1 MSISHGAAVAAW
13 WPWLVLP
20 AVATGLV
27 SAGLVLAAVEQHS
40 IGAEAWV
47 NVPLAVGFSTVAAG
61 IWSTRPHTAGI
72 RRLAVLYTVVGV
84 ASALVLPAH
93 GWARADVPGA
103 DASAWLSNW
112 VWALGAAPLLGLGLV
127 LYPDGAL
134 PSRQWWPAPIL
145 GIAATATL
153 VVAGALTPG
162 SLDARPQ
169 LQNPL
174 GLGGRGFW
182 ESVSDTASASL
193 LVAATLGLAALV
205 VKFRRSEAESDVRGQ
220 IGGFCL
226 AGGLVVVAASLPE
239 SNSAASMLLALT
251 AGTILPVMV
260 GMAVVRQRLLDQGSD
275 LDVLRRRVRRL
286 SVSRRDI
293 VTDREEERL
302 RLRRELHD
310 GLGPSLAAIG
320 LGLRRLGPGVSTD
333 DADHVRA
340 LASEVERAVAEVRRI
355 CDGLRPAALN
365 ELGLIDALAAAVHP
379 LQRFGPDIAIVV
391 EELPPLSPAV
401 EVATYRIVME
411 ATTNAVRHADAANIR
426 VDVGYA
432 EGVAVTV
439 ADDGDGLAVDML
451 PGVGLRSMSDRAE
464 ELGGWFSVRANEPR
478 GTVVRAWIPGRTS

>member
-1 MSISHGAAVAAW
+1 MSTSHGAAVAAW

-27 SAGLVLAAVEQHS
+27 SAGLVLAALEQHS

-61 IWSTRPHTAGI
+61 IWSTRPHTVGI

-93 GWARADVPGA
+93 GWARATVPGA
-103 DASAWLSNW
+103 DAAAWLSNW
-112 VWALGAAPLLGLGLV
+112 VWAFGAAPLLGLGLL
-127 LYPDGAL
+127 LYPDGTV
-134 PSRQWWPAPIL
+134 PSRRWWPAAIL
-145 GIAATATL
+145 GIAAISAL
-153 VVAGALTPG
+153 AVAGALMPG
-162 SLDARPQ
+162 ALDARP
-169 LQNPL
+169 LMQNPL
-174 GLGGRGFW
+174 GMGERAVW
-182 ESVSDTASASL
+182 EIISDVASASL
-193 LVAATLGLAALV
+193 LAAAALGLAALV
-205 VKFRRSEAESDVRGQ
+205 VKFRCSEPESDVRGQ

-239 SNSAASMLLALT
+239 SDSAASMLLALT
-251 AGTILPVMV
+251 AGTTLPVVV
-260 GMAVVRQRLLDQGSD
+260 GMAVVRLRLLDQGSD
-275 LDVLRRRVRRL
+275 LELLRGHLRRV

-293 VTDREEERL
+293 VTDREDERF

-320 LGLRRLGPGVSTD
+320 LGLRSLGPPASTD
-333 DADHVRA
+333 DADRVQA

-365 ELGLIDALAAAVHP
+365 ELGLNDALAAAVHP
-379 LQRFGPDIAIVV
+379 LQQFGPDIVV
-391 EELPPLSPAV
+391 VVDDLPPLSPAV
-401 EVATYRIVME
+401 EVATYRIAME
-411 ATTNAVRHADAANIR
+411 ATTNAVRHASAANVR
-426 VDVGYA
+426 VEVGYTD
-432 EGVAVTV
+432 GVAVTV

-464 ELGGWFSVRANEPR
+464 ELGGWFSVEAGEPR
-478 GTVVRAWIPGRTS
+478 GTVVRARIPETPS